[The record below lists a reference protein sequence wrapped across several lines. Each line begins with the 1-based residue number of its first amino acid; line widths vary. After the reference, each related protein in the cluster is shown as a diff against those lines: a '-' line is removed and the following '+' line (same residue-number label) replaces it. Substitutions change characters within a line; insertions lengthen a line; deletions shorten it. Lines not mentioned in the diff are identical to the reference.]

1 MKKILRDAEG
11 VIGGH
16 REEGSGGR
24 SPEGVPKG
32 VPKWGAEGGFRK
44 GVGKGGGA
52 EGGFRTGVGKGVLE
66 GRSRKEGTEGCSRRG
81 IPEDGPEGG
90 F

>member
-1 MKKILRDAEG
+1 MRSGRGG
-11 VIGGH
+11 VRNGGP
-16 REEGSGGR
+16 ELGSVG
-24 SPEGVPKG
+24 
-32 VPKWGAEGGFRK
+32 
-44 GVGKGGGA
+44 GVGKGG
-52 EGGFRTGVGKGVLE
+52 LE